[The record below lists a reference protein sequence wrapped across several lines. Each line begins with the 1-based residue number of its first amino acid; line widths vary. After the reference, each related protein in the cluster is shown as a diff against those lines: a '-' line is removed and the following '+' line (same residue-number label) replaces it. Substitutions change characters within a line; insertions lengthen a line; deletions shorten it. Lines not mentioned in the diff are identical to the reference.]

1 MANRHVQRGSTLVI
15 KREMQTKITMTF
27 HPKSV
32 RMATIKKVQIINV
45 REDVE
50 NRELLYSFYE
60 NVKWYSHYVKQHKV
74 SLKKKKNKIATST
87 GSSISTPGLILEKHT
102 HTHTNTNLKTYVHHN
117 VHSCTT

>member
-15 KREMQTKITMTF
+15 KREMQTKITIRF

-60 NVKWYSHYVKQHKV
+60 NVKWYSHYVKQHKG
-74 SLKKKKNKIATST
+74 SLKKKKLQLPQDPAFLLL
-87 GSSISTPGLILEKHT
+87 GSFWKNIHT
-102 HTHTNTNLKTYVHHN
+102 HTQILI
-117 VHSCTT
+117 

>member
-15 KREMQTKITMTF
+15 KREMQTKITMRF
-27 HPKSV
+27 HSKSV

-60 NVKWYSHYVKQHKV
+60 NVKWYSHYVKQHKG
-74 SLKKKKNKIATST
+74 SLKKKKNCNYHRIQHFYSWAHFGKTY
-87 GSSISTPGLILEKHT
+87 T